1 MSRSNGVGCL
11 VKMKANESGNI
22 MKRIVVIG
30 CSGSGKSTF
39 SRKLQQVTGNPLH
52 HLDKLYWLPGW
63 ELRSD
68 VEQDRIQ
75 KELVK
80 EDSWIIDGN
89 YQRSLP
95 IRLERADTVFFFDYP
110 RRLCLYRA
118 LKRIVS
124 NRKRTRPDMGEG
136 CPERFDW
143 EFMKFIWNFNKNNR
157 PGLIA
162 LLEQAPAD
170 IEIQHF
176 RRPREAR
183 DYLRALEE
191 QKEEEVA

>member
-1 MSRSNGVGCL
+1 MA
-11 VKMKANESGNI
+11 KMKYSGSGKA

-39 SRKLQQVTGNPLH
+39 SRKLQQVMGNPLH

-143 EFMKFIWNFNKNNR
+143 EFMKFIWNFKKNNR
-157 PGLIA
+157 PGLIS
-162 LLEQAPAD
+162 LLDQAPAG
-170 IEIQHF
+170 IAIQHF

-191 QKEEEVA
+191 QKEEVA

>member
-1 MSRSNGVGCL
+1 MEKL
-11 VKMKANESGNI
+11 KDSGSEQI
-22 MKRIVVIG
+22 GKRIVVIG

-39 SRKLQQVTGNPLH
+39 SRKLHHLTGNPLY
-52 HLDKLYWLPGW
+52 HLDKLYWLPDW
-63 ELRSD
+63 ELRSTE
-68 VEQDRIQ
+68 EQERIQ
-75 KELVK
+75 KELVQQG
-80 EDSWIIDGN
+80 EWIIDGN

-95 IRLERADTVFFFDYP
+95 IRLALADTVFFFDYP

-118 LKRIVS
+118 LKRVAL
-124 NRKRTRPDMGEG
+124 NRKRARPDMGEG

-162 LLEQAPAD
+162 LLDQAPTG

-176 RRPREAR
+176 RRPREAAE
-183 DYLRALEE
+183 YLRVLGLDN
-191 QKEEEVA
+191 

>member
-1 MSRSNGVGCL
+1 MSRSKGGIGL
-11 VKMKANESGNI
+11 AKMKASGSGKA

-52 HLDKLYWLPGW
+52 HLDKLFWLPDW

-75 KELVK
+75 KERIK
-80 EDSWIIDGN
+80 EDNWIIDGN

-162 LLEQAPAD
+162 LLDQAPD
-170 IEIQHF
+170 GTKVQHF
-176 RRPREAR
+176 RRPREAA
-183 DYLRALEE
+183 DYLRALEK
-191 QKEEEVA
+191 QKEEVA

>member
-1 MSRSNGVGCL
+1 
-11 VKMKANESGNI
+11 
-22 MKRIVVIG
+22 
-30 CSGSGKSTF
+30 
-39 SRKLQQVTGNPLH
+39 
-52 HLDKLYWLPGW
+52 
-63 ELRSD
+63 
-68 VEQDRIQ
+68 EQDRIQ
-75 KELVK
+75 KERIK
-80 EDSWIIDGN
+80 DEKWIIDGN

-110 RRLCLYRA
+110 RSLCLYRA
-118 LKRIVS
+118 LERIVL

-162 LLEQAPAD
+162 LLDQAPAG

-176 RRPREAR
+176 RKPREAR

>member
-1 MSRSNGVGCL
+1 
-11 VKMKANESGNI
+11 
-22 MKRIVVIG
+22 MKRIVIIG

-39 SRKLQQVTGNPLH
+39 SRKLQQLTGNPLY
-52 HLDKLYWLPGW
+52 HLDKLFWLPDW
-63 ELRSD
+63 ELRSAE
-68 VEQDRIQ
+68 EQDRIQ

-80 EDSWIIDGN
+80 EGNWIIDGN

-95 IRLERADTVFFFDYP
+95 IRLERADTIFFFDYP

-124 NRKRTRPDMGEG
+124 NRKRTRPDMGAG

-162 LLEQAPAD
+162 LLDQAPD
-170 IEIQHF
+170 GITVHHF
-176 RRPREAR
+176 RKPREAAN
-183 DYLRALEE
+183 DLRALDE
-191 QKEEEVA
+191 QKEEAA

>member
-1 MSRSNGVGCL
+1 
-11 VKMKANESGNI
+11 

-39 SRKLQQVTGNPLH
+39 SRKLKQVTGNPLH
-52 HLDKLYWLPGW
+52 HLDKLYWLPDW
-63 ELRSD
+63 NLRAAE
-68 VEQDRIQ
+68 EQDRIQ
-75 KELVK
+75 KERIK
-80 EDSWIIDGN
+80 DEKWIIDGN

-110 RRLCLYRA
+110 RSLCLYRA
-118 LKRIVS
+118 LKRIVL

-157 PGLIA
+157 SGLIA
-162 LLEQAPAD
+162 LLDQAPAG

-176 RRPREAR
+176 RKPREAR

-191 QKEEEVA
+191 QKEEEVASVVVVMVMPQ

>member
-1 MSRSNGVGCL
+1 MA
-11 VKMKANESGNI
+11 KMKYSGSGKA

-75 KELVK
+75 KERIK

-162 LLEQAPAD
+162 LLDQAPAG

>member
-1 MSRSNGVGCL
+1 MA
-11 VKMKANESGNI
+11 KMKDSGSGKA

-39 SRKLQQVTGNPLH
+39 SRKLQQLTGNPLH
-52 HLDKLYWLPGW
+52 HLDKLFWLPDW
-63 ELRSD
+63 ELRSAE
-68 VEQDRIQ
+68 EQDRIQ

-80 EDSWIIDGN
+80 EENWIIDGN

-162 LLEQAPAD
+162 LLDQAPDGIA
-170 IEIQHF
+170 IQHF
-176 RRPREAR
+176 RRPREAAN
-183 DYLRALEE
+183 YLRALEE